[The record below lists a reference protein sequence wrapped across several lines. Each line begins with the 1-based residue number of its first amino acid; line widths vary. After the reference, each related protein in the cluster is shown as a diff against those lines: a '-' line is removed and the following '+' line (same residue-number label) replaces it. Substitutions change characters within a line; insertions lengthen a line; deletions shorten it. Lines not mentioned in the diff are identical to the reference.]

1 MNRIKI
7 ILAGKEYAIQTEE
20 SVSYVKQLA
29 ESLNTKIEEFMQQNE
44 ALSMTSASMLVALG
58 LMDDCIKAASDKDNL
73 RKQGIKAGLLKVRV
87 FRPFPGEEI
96 AKALSHVKAIAI
108 LDRADSLNAAGGA
121 LFEDVTSGMYVNNIH
136 VPAVNYVYGLG
147 GRDTKSD
154 DIESVFQDLLEIVNT
169 GKIDNPYRYLGLRK
183 GGNQ

>member
-44 ALSMTSASMLVALG
+44 ALSMTSASTLVALG

-73 RKQGIKAGLLKVRV
+73 RKQVIDYLEEATRSRTEITELKK
-87 FRPFPGEEI
+87 E
-96 AKALSHVKAIAI
+96 
-108 LDRADSLNAAGGA
+108 
-121 LFEDVTSGMYVNNIH
+121 
-136 VPAVNYVYGLG
+136 
-147 GRDTKSD
+147 
-154 DIESVFQDLLEIVNT
+154 IESLRQKNAMLEMKLMTFEQKEPEN
-169 GKIDNPYRYLGLRK
+169 
-183 GGNQ
+183 GGSYDE